1 MRVISVSRRASLR
14 AAKITC
20 LIIFLSNLLFIEG
33 AKAAECDF
41 AGLPRISSTGVNQ
54 ENCDFDTASS
64 TKNFIEYQKNQLSG
78 ARTNREY
85 VDTRLL
91 KLNSIRANLPK
102 NGELKS
108 SGGVQEKINAWE
120 NQRVAFETRVQ
131 ILRDAVELL
140 LKDSQKNAL
149 NRTSSLYDW
158 LLYDNRDDLSVEAR
172 TSPDRKGKAEIVDYE
187 VQVADSQ
194 SGTPLYLRTTVKSV
208 TPYTVFVDFTS
219 YTSVSEV
226 LQIKQSFQKLVDRRE
241 QISLNFA
248 TQWAQGPQN
257 QWKVGDPV
265 YLSDE
270 GSIALIEKRWFSNG
284 ALYETWLTR
293 INYPKEIL
301 GSAQFRLSDWGS
313 PECLRVL
320 LANDYGGGV
329 GCQIVKTLG
338 LAQAKETSKKTLEG
352 DFVSLY
358 QKYQDSQALA
368 LILGKEYLK
377 YPEYMLA
384 EAESL
389 ITLGIVLENQVFSL
403 KSEIKAQ
410 ADLERQAE
418 IDSAVS
424 AALDKAKKK
433 TILCI
438 KGKFTKKVTANN
450 PKCPKGYKK
459 K

>member
-1 MRVISVSRRASLR
+1 M
-14 AAKITC
+14 
-20 LIIFLSNLLFIEG
+20 IIYLSNLLFIEG

-64 TKNFIEYQKNQLSG
+64 TKNFIEYQKNQLSD
-78 ARTNREY
+78 ARSNREY
-85 VDTRLL
+85 VDTRLSR
-91 KLNSIRANLPK
+91 LNAIRANLPK
-102 NGELKS
+102 SGELRS
-108 SGGVQEKINAWE
+108 SGGIQEKINAWE
-120 NQRVAFETRVQ
+120 NQRVVFEINLET
-131 ILRDAVELL
+131 LEGEVERIV
-140 LKDSQKNAL
+140 KESQKNAL

-187 VQVADSQ
+187 VQVANSQ
-194 SGTPLYLRTTVKSV
+194 SGTPLYLRTTVKS
-208 TPYTVFVDFTS
+208 TSPYAVFIDYFS
-219 YTSVSEV
+219 YISVSGV
-226 LQIKQSFQKLVDRRE
+226 LQIKQQFLKVIDRRE
-241 QISLNFA
+241 QISFRFA
-248 TQWAQGPQN
+248 IEWARGPQG

-265 YLSDE
+265 YLDGE
-270 GSIALIEKRWFSNG
+270 DSIALVEKRWFSNG

-293 INYPKEIL
+293 INYPNENL

-313 PECLRVL
+313 PECLRIL
-320 LANDYGGGV
+320 LNSDYGGGT
-329 GCQIVKTLG
+329 GCQIAKTLSF
-338 LAQAKETSKKTLEG
+338 AQAKETSKKTLDL
-352 DFVSLY
+352 DFISLY

-377 YPEYMLA
+377 YPEYMPA
-384 EAESL
+384 EAERL
-389 ITLGIVLENQVFSL
+389 ITLGMALEDQASSL

-433 TILCI
+433 TITCI
-438 KGKFTKKVTANN
+438 KGKLTKKVTAKN
-450 PKCPKGYKK
+450 PKCPKGFKK

>member
-1 MRVISVSRRASLR
+1 M
-14 AAKITC
+14 
-20 LIIFLSNLLFIEG
+20 IIYLSNLLFIEG

-64 TKNFIEYQKNQLSG
+64 TKNFIEYQKNQLSD
-78 ARTNREY
+78 ARSNREY
-85 VDTRLL
+85 VDTRLSR
-91 KLNSIRANLPK
+91 LNAIRANLPK
-102 NGELKS
+102 SGELRS
-108 SGGVQEKINAWE
+108 SGGIQEKINAWE
-120 NQRVAFETRVQ
+120 NQRVVFEINLET
-131 ILRDAVELL
+131 LKGEVERIV
-140 LKDSQKNAL
+140 KDSQKNAL

-187 VQVADSQ
+187 VQVANSQ
-194 SGTPLYLRTTVKSV
+194 SGTPLYLRTTVKS
-208 TPYTVFVDFTS
+208 TSPYAVFIDYFS
-219 YTSVSEV
+219 YISVSGV
-226 LQIKQSFQKLVDRRE
+226 LQIKQQFLKDIDRRE
-241 QISLNFA
+241 QISFRFA
-248 TQWAQGPQN
+248 IEWARGPQG

-265 YLSDE
+265 YLDGE
-270 GSIALIEKRWFSNG
+270 DSIALVEKRWFKDG

-293 INYPKEIL
+293 INYPKENL

-320 LANDYGGGV
+320 LADNYGGGF
-329 GCQIVKTLG
+329 GCQIAKTLSF
-338 LAQAKETSKKTLEG
+338 AQAKETSKKTLDL
-352 DFVSLY
+352 DFISLY

-377 YPEYMLA
+377 YPEYMPA
-384 EAESL
+384 EAERL
-389 ITLGIVLENQVFSL
+389 ITLGMVLEDQASSL

-433 TILCI
+433 TITCI
-438 KGKFTKKVTANN
+438 KGKLTKKVTAKN